1 MSEAT
6 MAFSASS
13 DSMSASMSVG
23 EALDRIGWG
32 QFQRKLMWICG
43 ASWAADAMEVLLIG
57 FAIPSLIEHWGL
69 SRAQGGQLAS
79 ALFLGMLAGAW
90 FWGMFS
96 DYAGRKT
103 SFVATIGMDSL
114 FGLLGAFAPSFAV
127 LLVLRFLTGLGV
139 GGTLPVDYAIFGEYL
154 PTKNRGRNLVYL
166 ESFWALGTIVAA
178 GLAWFV
184 VPRFPRSGWRYLLAA
199 SAVPGL
205 IVFWIRRAI
214 PESPRHLLVHGKEEE
229 ARQVLR
235 QVAAENGVH
244 VQIDRLTIE
253 TGQKQVPLITIFQ
266 GQFLSQSL
274 MMTLTW
280 FLISLG
286 YYGLFVWLPGIFRA
300 QGFTF
305 LATYQATFLLALA
318 QLPGYFSAA
327 WLVERWGRV
336 RTLGLYLLGSAAAT
350 YVFAVVTNLTGIVT
364 ASVLMSFFALGA
376 WGALYA
382 YTPELYPTS
391 ARGTGMG
398 WAGGVARIAGVLAP
412 ILGARLL
419 DLDLTLA
426 LTVYAAAFA
435 VAGGAVLMIGRETRG
450 KRLTDVVTG

>member
-1 MSEAT
+1 MDT
-6 MAFSASS
+6 T
-13 DSMSASMSVG
+13 MSVS

-32 QFQRKLMWICG
+32 RFQRKLMWICG

-57 FAIPSLIEHWGL
+57 FAIPSLIADWGI

-79 ALFLGMLAGAW
+79 SLFLGMLVGAW
-90 FWGMFS
+90 MWGMLS
-96 DYAGRKT
+96 DYIGRKFG
-103 SFVATIGMDSL
+103 FVATIAIDSL
-114 FGLLGAFAPSFAV
+114 FGLLSAFAPNFLI
-127 LLVLRFLTGLGV
+127 LLILRFFTGLGV

-154 PTKNRGRNLVYL
+154 PTKNRGRYLVYL

-178 GLAWFV
+178 GLAWII
-184 VPRFPRSGWRYLLAA
+184 VPQFPQIGWRYLLAA

-205 IVFWIRRAI
+205 IVIWIRRSV
-214 PESPRHLLVHGKEEE
+214 PESPRFLMVQGKEDE
-229 ARQVLR
+229 ARKVLLS
-235 QVAAENGVH
+235 VAKENNIEI
-244 VQIDRLTIE
+244 QINKLSTEPMR
-253 TGQKQVPLITIFQ
+253 KQMPLKTIFQ
-266 GQFLSQSL
+266 GQFLSQTI
-274 MMTLTW
+274 MMTFTW

-336 RTLGLYLLGSAAAT
+336 RTLGLYLIGAAIAT
-350 YVFAVVTNLTGIVT
+350 YIFAVTTNLTGILT

-398 WAGGVARIAGVLAP
+398 WAGGIARIAGVIAP

-419 DLDLTLA
+419 DVNLVLA
-426 LTVYAAAFA
+426 LTIYAVTFA
-435 VAGGAVLMIGRETRG
+435 LAGGIVLSVGHETKG
-450 KRLTDVVTG
+450 KPLADLAN